1 MFFYFLDGHRI
12 CSVRG
17 VIFYEEIIKKSKL
30 IQKIAIEVSLT
41 ATAIFMIYVLMMAA

>member
-1 MFFYFLDGHRI
+1 M
-12 CSVRG
+12 RG